1 MKVKNRPIY
10 TLNCEGRLPKQKT
23 VIVFGLGRGG
33 TSAVAGVLRELG
45 VVLPN
50 AHPLKHEWSPV
61 CCHGN
66 GEVDLVST
74 LSNLHRFDNMHDV
87 WGWKSPKDVFVLN
100 QIESYIRNPVI
111 VVVFRN
117 LLESCLSGAKHDEF
131 HWEICAEEHAAVQ
144 TQLAR
149 LVMYSPHPIAALSY
163 ETLIQDPAPVIAE
176 FSDWLGVGLTEE
188 TMAAARAFV
197 SSPGGYRPVSAH
209 PHNGGFGVEEVARD
223 RADAQARLYVKAI
236 EDLERSIAALAEDI
250 QKARLVVAHLIESVH
265 QLIET
270 HRNRLLP
277 SAGGR
282 IPMEF
287 FALSNA
293 DFISALFMD
302 PEIKADGVPLPGG
315 SEAERAGSSPRELP
329 QSDETNA
336 LPQGLLS
343 ADGENQAYS
352 SYLRAL
358 NDAYLNARSNYINIV
373 RERML
378 FQRKMDDLASKREL
392 IKNLTKSD

>member
-1 MKVKNRPIY
+1 MKAKNSHIH

-61 CCHGN
+61 CCHAN
-66 GEVDLVST
+66 GCVDLAST

-87 WGWKSPKDVFVLN
+87 WGWKSPKDVFILN
-100 QIESYIRNPVI
+100 QIESYIRNPVLVI
-111 VVVFRN
+111 VFRN

-131 HWEICAEEHAAVQ
+131 HWEMCAEEHAAVQ

-149 LVMYSPHPIAALSY
+149 LIMYSPHPIAALSY
-163 ETLIQDPAPVIAE
+163 ETLIQDPTAVIAE
-176 FSDWLGVGLTEE
+176 FSDWLGLGLTEE

-197 SSPGGYRPVSAH
+197 SSPAGYRPVSAH
-209 PHNGGFGVEEVARD
+209 PHNGGFDAEEVARD

-270 HRNRLLP
+270 HRDRLLP

-282 IPMEF
+282 IPIEF

-293 DFISALFMD
+293 DFISALFMN
-302 PEIKADGVPLPGG
+302 PEFKVDGIPLPGS
-315 SEAERAGSSPRELP
+315 SEAEWADSFPLELP
-329 QSDETNA
+329 QSDKA
-336 LPQGLLS
+336 DVLPQGLPPP
-343 ADGENQAYS
+343 DGENQAHS
-352 SYLRAL
+352 LYLRVL
-358 NDAYLNARSNYINIV
+358 NNAYVKARRNYTNIV

-378 FQRKMDDLASKREL
+378 FQRKMDNVAAKRDL
-392 IKNLTKSD
+392 IKNLTKSE